1 MERLKQIWWLC
12 TEKFLKDSSRSVIF
26 QFARD
31 KRATDLYVHL
41 HMQRWTKFLWLT
53 CHQFWNIFPHCNNRV
68 CVESFAR
75 QVVNQKPC
83 LIWDILNEN
92 FFHEAVHV
100 DKSPE
105 PFNALSKKGQLITV
119 CLRATCKDRSIG
131 WVWKIWAR
139 RSTVLAIY
147 IDRSIKYTN

>member
-1 MERLKQIWWLC
+1 MCNNCGTSQADMMTVHWEILKRFEQICDFSICAWQACYWSIC
-12 TEKFLKDSSRSVIF
+12 A
-26 QFARD
+26 FAYA
-31 KRATDLYVHL
+31 K
-41 HMQRWTKFLWLT
+41 WTKFLWLT

-139 RSTVLAIY
+139 RSAVLLI
-147 IDRSIKYTN
+147 